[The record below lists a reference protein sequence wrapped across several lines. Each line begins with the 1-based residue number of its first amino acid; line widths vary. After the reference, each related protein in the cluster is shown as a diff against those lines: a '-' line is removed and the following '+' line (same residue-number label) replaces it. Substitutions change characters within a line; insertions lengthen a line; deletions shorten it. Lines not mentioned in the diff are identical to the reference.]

1 MSDTTENAAANVH
14 PAPALAHLLLHCE
27 PHRAEEIGTRAGL
40 RLPEG
45 MLDSATTEGWSA
57 LHLAPDEW
65 LLIGAADGASAM
77 TAALADAEG
86 NAPLSLVDISDRFL
100 AWDVSGPRVEDLLA
114 AGCPMDLAL
123 ASFPVGRCTRTLF
136 GKATVT
142 LWRTGD
148 ETFRLEVAR
157 SFGPYV
163 EALLARALV
172 ERVNPRA

>member
-1 MSDTTENAAANVH
+1 MSDPLENAAATVH

-27 PHRAEEIGTRAGL
+27 PHRAEAIGTRADL
-40 RLPEG
+40 RLPDG
-45 MLDSATTEGWSA
+45 MLDSATTGGWSA

-65 LLIGAADGASAM
+65 LLIGDPDGASDM
-77 TAALADAEG
+77 TDALAEAG
-86 NAPLSLVDISDRFL
+86 KTAPLSLVDVSDRFV

-114 AGCPMDLAL
+114 AGCSMDLAP

-136 GKATVT
+136 GKTTVT

-148 ETFRLEVAR
+148 KTFRLEAAR

-163 EALLARALV
+163 EALLARASV
-172 ERVNPRA
+172 ERVNPQA